1 MLTKTKATPTLDR
14 LRPGESATIRALQGD
29 TELIHRLTA
38 LGVRAGK
45 GVQVLRRASFAGPLH
60 IRVGTTDLMLRV
72 SEACCIGVEPAQV

>member
-1 MLTKTKATPTLDR
+1 MLTKTSPTLDK
-14 LRPGESATIRALQGD
+14 LLPGESGTIRTLQGD
-29 TELIHRLTA
+29 AELVHRLTA

-72 SEACCIGVEPAQV
+72 SEACCIGVEPARG

>member
-1 MLTKTKATPTLDR
+1 MLTKTSPTLDE
-14 LRPGESATIRALQGD
+14 LRPGESGVIRALQGD

-72 SEACCIGVEPAQV
+72 SEACCIRVEPARG

>member
-1 MLTKTKATPTLDR
+1 MLTKTSPTLDE
-14 LRPGESATIRALQGD
+14 LRPGESGVIRALQGD

-45 GVQVLRRASFAGPLH
+45 GVLVLRRASFAGPLH

-72 SEACCIGVEPAQV
+72 SEACCIGVEPARG

>member
-1 MLTKTKATPTLDR
+1 MLTTDAPPTLDK
-14 LRPGESATIRALQGD
+14 LRPGQSGTIRALQGD

-45 GVQVLRRASFAGPLH
+45 CVRVLRRASFAGPLH

-72 SEACCIGVEPAQV
+72 SEACCIGVEPGRC